1 MTSEQVF
8 ASASNGPLTIRPY
21 EAQDQAAVRDLFIRV
36 NRELAPAHLK
46 EPFEA
51 YIALSLRE
59 EIDRIPAYYAA
70 SRGASFWVAADKNG
84 LVGNFGLE
92 PVDAGLELRRMYVDP
107 RARRQGLGRLMLAH
121 AEFVAREQG
130 HARIVLSTSELQ
142 SAAIRLYRVAGY
154 HLIREEVA
162 TTATNRTVGSGL
174 RRYYFEKPIV
184 GGPASL
190 PDTPALQTKAMARS
204 SDRMAAEGGR
214 RIDVLAA
221 GYKTRCDGRRQF
233 SGGVGSWRRRE
244 VSTLSSGLPAA
255 PVVPS

>member
-1 MTSEQVF
+1 MTMTSERVF
-8 ASASNGPLTIRPY
+8 ASTSHEQIQIRPY

-59 EIDRIPAYYAA
+59 EIDRIPTYYAA

-142 SAAIRLYRVAGY
+142 SCCDPALSRGWLSPDPGRGCHDRHQQDCRERPAALP
-154 HLIREEVA
+154 LREA
-162 TTATNRTVGSGL
+162 NRRGPCLPARRPLSKLRQWRAPAIEWL
-174 RRYYFEKPIV
+174 RREGAGSMSLRQDTRRVVMVV
-184 GGPASL
+184 GRG
-190 PDTPALQTKAMARS
+190 TPA
-204 SDRMAAEGGR
+204 GP
-214 RIDVLAA
+214 
-221 GYKTRCDGRRQF
+221 
-233 SGGVGSWRRRE
+233 
-244 VSTLSSGLPAA
+244 TLSTKTLQFIGSL
-255 PVVPS
+255 

>member
-1 MTSEQVF
+1 MTSERVF
-8 ASASNGPLTIRPY
+8 ASTSHEQIQVRPY
-21 EAQDQAAVRDLFIRV
+21 KAQDQAAVRDLFIRV

-59 EIDRIPAYYAA
+59 EIDRIPTYYAA

-174 RRYYFEKPIV
+174 RRYHFEKPI
-184 GGPASL
+184 GGGT
-190 PDTPALQTKAMARS
+190 D
-204 SDRMAAEGGR
+204 
-214 RIDVLAA
+214 
-221 GYKTRCDGRRQF
+221 
-233 SGGVGSWRRRE
+233 
-244 VSTLSSGLPAA
+244 
-255 PVVPS
+255 

>member
-1 MTSEQVF
+1 MTMTSERVF
-8 ASASNGPLTIRPY
+8 ASTSHEQIQVRPY
-21 EAQDQAAVRDLFIRV
+21 KAQDQAAVRDLFIRV

-70 SRGASFWVAADKNG
+70 SRSASFWVAADKNG

-174 RRYYFEKPIV
+174 RRYHFEKPIV

-190 PDTPALQTKAMARS
+190 PDARS
-204 SDRMAAEGGR
+204 
-214 RIDVLAA
+214 
-221 GYKTRCDGRRQF
+221 
-233 SGGVGSWRRRE
+233 
-244 VSTLSSGLPAA
+244 PN
-255 PVVPS
+255 

>member
-1 MTSEQVF
+1 MIADRSISVAGIE
-8 ASASNGPLTIRPY
+8 PLRIRPY
-21 EAQDQAAVRDLFIRV
+21 EASDQAAVRDLFIQI

-70 SRGASFWVAADKNG
+70 SRGASFWVAVDENG
-84 LVGNFGLE
+84 LIGNFGLE
-92 PVDAGLELRRMYVDP
+92 PVETGLELRRMYVDP
-107 RARRQGLGRLMLAH
+107 RARRLGLGRLMLAQ
-121 AEFVAREQG
+121 AEHVAWQQG

-142 SAAIRLYRVAGY
+142 TAAIRLYRAAGY

-174 RRYYFEKPIV
+174 RRYHFEKPIG

-190 PDTPALQTKAMARS
+190 PDAS
-204 SDRMAAEGGR
+204 S
-214 RIDVLAA
+214 
-221 GYKTRCDGRRQF
+221 
-233 SGGVGSWRRRE
+233 
-244 VSTLSSGLPAA
+244 PN
-255 PVVPS
+255 